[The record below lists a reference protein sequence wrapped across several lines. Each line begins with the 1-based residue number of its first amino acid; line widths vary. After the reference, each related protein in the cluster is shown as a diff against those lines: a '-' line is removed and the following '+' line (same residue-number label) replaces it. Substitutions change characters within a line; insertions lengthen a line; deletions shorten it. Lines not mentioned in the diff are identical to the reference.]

1 MFHDLYFIFFGC
13 VTCIHVIIKRR
24 ISGIAKIQF
33 DIIFPSYKKN
43 CEGKKNFVKKRDSKE
58 CAKEIGPQPYY
69 DC

>member
-1 MFHDLYFIFFGC
+1 MFHDLYYIFFGC
-13 VTCIHVIIKRR
+13 VTYIHVIIKRR

-33 DIIFPSYKKN
+33 DIIFPSYKKIVK
-43 CEGKKNFVKKRDSKE
+43 EKKLCKKRDSKE